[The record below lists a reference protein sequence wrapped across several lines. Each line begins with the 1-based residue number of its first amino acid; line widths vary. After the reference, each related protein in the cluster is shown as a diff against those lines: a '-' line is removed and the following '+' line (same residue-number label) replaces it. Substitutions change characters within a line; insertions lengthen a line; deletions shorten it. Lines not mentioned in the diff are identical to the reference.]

1 MGCILAFVYS
11 WLACARASVEC
22 TRRNA
27 PRLIARGT
35 RSRVFGVWQK
45 KGEKHAMDNFQ
56 SIIIHWKFAVVL
68 CLLVLGGEVVAKNA
82 DLTLAKKRKK
92 DEFYT
97 QLVDI
102 ENELRHYREHFK
114 GKVVLCN
121 CDDPRKSNF
130 FKYFA
135 DNFEKLQLKR
145 LIATCYKSQDV
156 DLFSQG
162 DCERAICQIYEGD
175 KNGNMTIDDD
185 EVCVKELKGDGDFRS
200 AECIEILKQAD
211 IVVTNPPFSL
221 FREYVAQLVKHD
233 KKFLIIGNVNA
244 ITYKEC
250 FSLIKAGK
258 MWLGASIHSGDREFG
273 VPNDYPLTAAS
284 SRVDNNGHKF
294 IRVKGVRWFTNL
306 DYKERH
312 DKVPLY
318 KKYSADEFPK
328 YDNCDA
334 INVDKTSDIPVDYQ
348 GLMGV
353 PITFMDKFN
362 PEQFE
367 VVKFRKGDDDKDL
380 CVNGKTPYFRI
391 LIRHRKQAK

>member
-1 MGCILAFVYS
+1 MG
-11 WLACARASVEC
+11 
-22 TRRNA
+22 
-27 PRLIARGT
+27 
-35 RSRVFGVWQK
+35 
-45 KGEKHAMDNFQ
+45 
-56 SIIIHWKFAVVL
+56 
-68 CLLVLGGEVVAKNA
+68 KNA

-102 ENELRHYREHFK
+102 ENELKHYKEHFK
-114 GKVVLCN
+114 DKVVLCN

-145 LIATCYKSQDV
+145 LIVTCYKSQDV

-175 KNGNMTIDDD
+175 KNGNMVVDDD

-221 FREYVAQLVKHD
+221 FREYVAQLVKYD

-273 VPNDYPLTAAS
+273 VPDDYPLTAAS
-284 SRVDNNGHKF
+284 SRIDNGGHKF

-318 KKYSADEFPK
+318 KKYSAAEFPK

-334 INVDKTSDIPVDYQ
+334 INVDKTLDIPVDYQ

-362 PEQFE
+362 PEQFA

-391 LIRHRKQAK
+391 LIRHRKPAK